1 MSARA
6 GRSTAEP
13 AADHDARDGRDN
25 QEGRGEP
32 HPDHPEKPEGPDDLT
47 KRSWFYVARKSGR
60 EFLGDQCTDIAAAL
74 TYYAVLALFP
84 ALIALLS
91 IIGLVGQ
98 GQQAVDTILKILRDV
113 GASSVASTLEPTL
126 NQLAQAPSA
135 GIALI
140 TGLAAALWSASG
152 YTSAFGR
159 AMNRMHEVGEG
170 RPFWKFRPIMI
181 VLTAVLLV
189 LAGAVLLGLIVTG
202 PAAQAVGSA
211 LGLGSTVIT
220 VWNYAKW
227 PVMLAAVVLMVA
239 LLYWGTPNLKQ
250 PKFRWLS
257 VGAVIAIV
265 VWILAS
271 LGFGFYVANFASYNR
286 TYGALAG
293 VVVFLLWLWLTNL
306 ALLFGAEVDAELERG
321 RQLQAGIAA
330 EKNVQLPPRDTTK
343 IEKDEKKEREDIQQ
357 GRRLRKTHGRDTDT
371 DTDAEKAENRES

>member
-1 MSARA
+1 MTSSSNR
-6 GRSTAEP
+6 TAEP
-13 AADHDARDGRDN
+13 APDSDGRDA
-25 QEGRGEP
+25 P
-32 HPDHPEKPEGPDDLT
+32 HPDHPEKPGGPDDLT

-84 ALIALLS
+84 AMIALLS

-98 GQQAVDTILKILRDV
+98 GPKAVDTILQILRDV

-126 NQLAQAPSA
+126 NQLAQAPGA

-159 AMNRMHEVGEG
+159 GMNRMYEIGEG

-181 VLTAVLLV
+181 AVTAVLLV
-189 LAGAVLLGLIVTG
+189 LAAAVVLGLVVTG

-265 VWILAS
+265 VWIIAS
-271 LGFGFYVANFASYNR
+271 LAFGFYVANFASYNK
-286 TYGALAG
+286 TYGSLAG

-321 RQLQAGIAA
+321 RQLQAGIKA
-330 EKNVQLPPRDTTK
+330 EKNVQLPPRDNTK
-343 IEKDEKKEREDIQQ
+343 IEKDEKKEREDIEQ
-357 GRRLRKTHGRDTDT
+357 GRRLRETHGRDS
-371 DTDAEKAENRES
+371 DAERTEKKES